1 MSTFRN
7 RCLTLI
13 ALATTALAGPVAW
26 AQAPTRSVTQG
37 LSQARVRA
45 EAARIDTLLDAGL
58 RKAGVEPAPELDDQA
73 FARRAHLTIVGRNP
87 TLAEL
92 DAFLADSDP
101 ARRDRLVDR
110 LLDSPGRTAHET
122 NGWADLLRAR
132 TRLMRQVSGEP
143 FLAWIRGAIAA
154 DMPYDEFVRAMLT
167 AEGAAHKEG
176 NGATGFLLRDLGMP
190 HDAMANTLRLFLGTR
205 LECAQ
210 CHNHPS
216 DKWTQKQFFEM
227 AAFFGGIQYRS
238 PEETAKAAATVRALA
253 RDGSRAEQQ
262 VARQLLQNI
271 DAGIRGTGTGVEKL
285 PDDYKYGDAK
295 PKEPVFA
302 NTIFGA
308 DVKLPRPNQQAQ
320 PAPRTRARP
329 AQQRTAAPAAQV
341 ESRRHFA
348 DWLTARDNPRFAQ
361 VIANRMWQR
370 TFGRGLIEPVDDI
383 RDGTKAVHP
392 ELMDH
397 LASLVRQLDYDLRQF
412 QRVLLHTKLSR
423 RAAVDADAG
432 SIAPFLFEGPV
443 LQRLSAEQMWDSMLA
458 LVLDDL
464 DERLRPADARAREV
478 YDRFEELA
486 TADEA
491 ALRTTLERSA
501 LRVSDPQAFRAQ
513 QAERAR
519 EEAAKRL
526 AEQKDLEAK
535 VAPLFREYLAARR
548 SGDLVAA
555 QKLADEIQKLGF
567 TIPGERLQR
576 ATGASD
582 TSLARAVDLPQ
593 PAPASHLLRQFGQ
606 SDRETVDS
614 ATREGSVPQ
623 VLTLMNGF
631 VDQRIMAAGSALRR
645 DLEAADTPAAKVEVA
660 FLTILGRKPNEAE
673 QEAWRPVVVL
683 EKDAGLR
690 DLVWV
695 LCNSSEFKFVP

>member
-1 MSTFRN
+1 MTTLRH
-7 RCLTLI
+7 RCITLL
-13 ALATTALAGPVAW
+13 ALATTALSASMAW
-26 AQAPTRSVTQG
+26 AQAPTRSVTKG

-45 EAARIDTLLDAGL
+45 EAARIDNMLDAAL
-58 RKAGVEPAPELDDQA
+58 RKAGAEPAPELDDQA

-92 DAFLADSDP
+92 DAFLADSATD
-101 ARRDRLVDR
+101 RRDRLVDR

-143 FLAWIRGAIAA
+143 FLAWIRGAIAT

-238 PEETAKAAATVRALA
+238 PEETARAAATVRTLA
-253 RDGSRAEQQ
+253 RDSSRAEQQ
-262 VARQLLQNI
+262 AARQILQNI
-271 DAGIRGTGTGVEKL
+271 DAGIRGTGNGIERL

-308 DVKLPRPNQQAQ
+308 DVRLPRPSQQSTSAS
-320 PAPRTRARP
+320 RTRA
-329 AQQRTAAPAAQV
+329 QRTPQRNNAPVTQV

-383 RDGTKAVHP
+383 RDSTKAVHP

-423 RAAVDADAG
+423 RAAVDVDAG

-443 LQRLSAEQMWDSMLA
+443 LQRLSAEQLWDSMLA

-464 DERLRPADARAREV
+464 DQRLRPADARAREV
-478 YDRFEELA
+478 YDRFDEFA
-486 TADEA
+486 KADET
-491 ALRTTLERSA
+491 ALRATIERAA

-519 EEAAKRL
+519 EEAAKRM

-535 VAPLFREYLAARR
+535 AAPLLRDYLAARR
-548 SGDLVAA
+548 RDDLIAT
-555 QKLADEIQKLGF
+555 QKLADEIRKLGF

-576 ATGASD
+576 VAGDND
-582 TSLARAVDLPQ
+582 TSLVRAVDMPQ

-606 SDRETVDS
+606 SDRETMEGAS
-614 ATREGSVPQ
+614 REGSVPQ

-631 VDQRIMAAGSALRR
+631 VDQRILASGSALRR
-645 DLEAADTPAAKVEVA
+645 DLEAADTPTARVEVA
-660 FLTILGRKPNEAE
+660 FLTILGRKPTEAE
-673 QEAWRPVVVL
+673 LEAWRPVVLL
-683 EKDAGLR
+683 EKEAGLR